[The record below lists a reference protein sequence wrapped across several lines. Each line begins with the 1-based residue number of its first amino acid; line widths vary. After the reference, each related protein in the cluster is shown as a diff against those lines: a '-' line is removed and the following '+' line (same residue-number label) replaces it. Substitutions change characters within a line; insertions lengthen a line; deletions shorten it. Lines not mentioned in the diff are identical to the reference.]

1 MIIFG
6 VRFVRTLF
14 CVPMLSKEEIL
25 ELLRQVKPELE
36 AYGVSKI
43 GLFGSYVRGEATEKS
58 DIDILID
65 FQDIEHSTLRNLSD
79 TDRRLK
85 KLFRPRRIDVVPLDG
100 LSRYIGPVILKEV
113 RYV

>member
-1 MIIFG
+1 MTIFG

-25 ELLRQVKPELE
+25 DKLRQVKPELE
-36 AYGVSKI
+36 AYGVSKL

-65 FQDIEHSTLRNLSD
+65 FYKDRASLDALLDTSD
-79 TDRRLK
+79 RLENVFRDRYVDL
-85 KLFRPRRIDVVPLDG
+85 VTVNG
-100 LSRYIGPVILKEV
+100 LSKYIGPYILKDV
-113 RYV
+113 QYV